1 MAHPFVW
8 LSHSARRRAF
18 VAVAALTLVLVAVMA
33 ALDAPLKTDEAPL
46 GIVSFELAGTL
57 PKARAILASWEG
69 RAETYAAL
77 SLGLDYLFLLTYSFS
92 IALGCTLLA
101 GREEDRSPALARV
114 GFILAWAQLGAAA
127 LDAVENYALIRLL
140 LGSAEGGWAALAWGC
155 AVPKF
160 GAVLLGLLYL
170 IVAGA
175 SALGSSGSRASGRL
189 PGSS

>member
-1 MAHPFVW
+1 MAHPFMW
-8 LSHSARRRAF
+8 LSRSARRRAF
-18 VAVAALTLVLVAVMA
+18 VAMTALTFVLMAVMA
-33 ALDAPLKTDEAPL
+33 ALDAPLKTDDAPL

-69 RAETYAAL
+69 RGEIYAAL
-77 SLGLDYLFLLTYSFS
+77 GLGLDYVFLLAYSLS

-101 GREEDRSPALARV
+101 SRQEGRRAGLARA

-140 LGSAEGGWAALAWGC
+140 LGSADGGWAALAWGC

-175 SALGSSGSRASGRL
+175 FALRSSGSKTSGRL

>member
-1 MAHPFVW
+1 MAHPFTW
-8 LSHSARRRAF
+8 LSRSARRRAF
-18 VAVAALTLVLVAVMA
+18 VAVTALTFVLMAVMT
-33 ALDAPLKTDEAPL
+33 ALDAPLKTDDVPL

-69 RAETYAAL
+69 RGEIYAAL
-77 SLGLDYLFLLTYSFS
+77 SLGVDYVFLLAYSLS

-101 GREEDRSPALARV
+101 GRHEGRRAGLARA
-114 GFILAWAQLGAAA
+114 GIILAWAQLGAAA
-127 LDAVENYALIRLL
+127 LDAIENYALIQLL

-175 SALGSSGSRASGRL
+175 FALRSSGSKTSGRL